1 MLPTFD
7 GTCPLDWLFQA
18 DQYFTF
24 YNIPVDQRVALASFH
39 FQGDALSW
47 YKYMHNNGLLGDWV
61 TFTRALELR
70 FGPSSFANHQAALF
84 KLKQDGSVATYQTEF
99 ERLRHRCNPPQ
110 FLLLGHDE
118 PIPLT
123 SDTGALTNLEDY
135 SGDIQPHQF
144 LALSAAALHGTTC
157 PLAIR
162 ITGQING
169 HTVTVLVDSGSSHDI
184 IKPCLVSLLHFTFDS
199 QPSFPVMIGNG
210 TFLHCTGQCP
220 NINLRL
226 SDTSFSIS
234 PYVFPIEGADVVLGM
249 SWLSALGPVKADFSV
264 PQLTFNHLGKEVT
277 LRGESS
283 PKLGTSTD
291 LADKVVVQQEGIDTN
306 RLEFVDAKAGPSHE
320 VNKYEKNCPKVFFS
334 LYLLLLESYPLKGI
348 SSGAF
353 IDDLTMPP
361 RKDTSNDNA
370 PTSFQDQ
377 LSALNAK
384 VDALVNSMTNLLQP
398 PAAAAAP
405 PPPNNPL
412 HKSPKIMLPTFD
424 GTCPLDWL
432 FQADQYF
439 TFYNIPVDQ
448 RVALASFHFQGD
460 ALSWYKYMHNNGL
473 LGHRCN
479 PPQFLLLGHDEPI
492 PLTSDTGALTNL
504 EDYSGDIQPHQ
515 FLALSAAALHGT
527 TCPLAIRITGQING
541 HTVTVLVDSGSSH
554 DIIKP
559 CLVSLLHFTFD
570 SQPSFPVM
578 IGNGTFLH
586 CTGQCPN
593 INLRLSD
600 TSFSISPYVFPIEGA
615 DVVLGMSWLSALGP
629 VKADFSVPQLTFN
642 HLGKEVTLRG
652 ESSPKLGTSTDL
664 ADKVVVQQEGI
675 DTNRLEFV
683 DAKAGPSHEV
693 NKLSKQSV

>member
-1 MLPTFD
+1 MPPRKDTSNDNAPTSFQDQLSALNAKVDALVNSMTNLLQPPAAAAAAPPPPNNPLHKSPKIMLPT
-7 GTCPLDWLFQA
+7 
-18 DQYFTF
+18 
-24 YNIPVDQRVALASFH
+24 VALASFH

-99 ERLRHRCNPPQ
+99 ERLSNCVVGLPHTALLNCFISGLRPDIHQEIAIYHPTTLHQTYGLAKLIEDKLATTQSQFTSSTGPPFISPTTQTTTTQPITKPPAILPNPVKQTTPLPTRRLSPEEMQTRRNQGLCFHCPERFYPGHRCNPPQ

-123 SDTGALTNLEDY
+123 SDTGALTDLEDY

-144 LALSAAALHGTTC
+144 LALSAAALHDTTC

-234 PYVFPIEGADVVLGM
+234 PYVFPIEGVDVVLGM
-249 SWLSALGPVKADFSV
+249 SWLS
-264 PQLTFNHLGKEVT
+264 T
-277 LRGESS
+277 
-283 PKLGTSTD
+283 
-291 LADKVVVQQEGIDTN
+291 
-306 RLEFVDAKAGPSHE
+306 
-320 VNKYEKNCPKVFFS
+320 
-334 LYLLLLESYPLKGI
+334 
-348 SSGAF
+348 
-353 IDDLTMPP
+353 
-361 RKDTSNDNA
+361 
-370 PTSFQDQ
+370 
-377 LSALNAK
+377 
-384 VDALVNSMTNLLQP
+384 
-398 PAAAAAP
+398 
-405 PPPNNPL
+405 
-412 HKSPKIMLPTFD
+412 
-424 GTCPLDWL
+424 
-432 FQADQYF
+432 
-439 TFYNIPVDQ
+439 
-448 RVALASFHFQGD
+448 
-460 ALSWYKYMHNNGL
+460 
-473 LGHRCN
+473 
-479 PPQFLLLGHDEPI
+479 
-492 PLTSDTGALTNL
+492 
-504 EDYSGDIQPHQ
+504 
-515 FLALSAAALHGT
+515 
-527 TCPLAIRITGQING
+527 
-541 HTVTVLVDSGSSH
+541 
-554 DIIKP
+554 
-559 CLVSLLHFTFD
+559 
-570 SQPSFPVM
+570 
-578 IGNGTFLH
+578 
-586 CTGQCPN
+586 
-593 INLRLSD
+593 
-600 TSFSISPYVFPIEGA
+600 
-615 DVVLGMSWLSALGP
+615 LGP